1 MDKKRSRPSSKKS
14 TIRPFTAVPTRSE
27 RIVELT
33 PAKRL
38 EKEESVMKP
47 EISGPAQIPSGLH
60 PMSQSAVGFETA
72 NKHAAKDSVRPPV
85 QQAWES
91 PPTSPKKR
99 ISTAI
104 PPYSP
109 GHKRGMKKV
118 ENAKDLSYIA
128 ERVVAL
134 CVRKDIYTRMRF
146 DGAFLRIN
154 SRFRTFFILLICPS
168 FGRSFRRAF
177 HFFKVAFVDFYFLV

>member
-91 PPTSPKKR
+91 PPTSPKR
-99 ISTAI
+99 RMSTAI

-118 ENAKDLSYIA
+118 ENAKDLSYVT
-128 ERVVAL
+128 ERTGAL
-134 CVRKDIYTRMRF
+134 CVRKDKYAYALTSPVYV
-146 DGAFLRIN
+146 L
-154 SRFRTFFILLICPS
+154 ILGSGLSLSCSSVQASAEVSGEHLI
-168 FGRSFRRAF
+168 
-177 HFFKVAFVDFYFLV
+177 L